1 MTQKDI
7 QPEVIYFLGIG
18 GIGMLAIARYYH
30 AQGKAVLGY
39 DRTRTPLTTELE
51 LEGMDVHYDD
61 TVLEIPQLV
70 KLTPREKIL
79 VVYTPAIPRES
90 AELNWFMDNAFT
102 LMKRSQVLGLITRHS
117 KTIAV
122 AGTHGKT
129 TTSSLIAHLLEHAGL
144 GCNAFLGGI
153 TANYKTNLL
162 LSQNPEAW
170 TVVEADEYDRS
181 FLTLSPTISVITN
194 MDADHLDIYG
204 THDVMLEG
212 FQAFADKLIPG
223 GHLLTR
229 AGLPLNTAHWT
240 SDRKHETYAM
250 FDHATHCGIA
260 THIADGRYYIDYSH
274 GSDQWNSVE
283 LGLPGKHNA
292 ENAIAA

>member
-18 GIGMLAIARYYH
+18 GIGMSAIARYYH

-70 KLTPREKIL
+70 KLTPREKVL

-229 AGLPLNTAHWT
+229 AGLPLNTA
-240 SDRKHETYAM
+240 
-250 FDHATHCGIA
+250 
-260 THIADGRYYIDYSH
+260 
-274 GSDQWNSVE
+274 
-283 LGLPGKHNA
+283 
-292 ENAIAA
+292 

>member
-18 GIGMLAIARYYH
+18 GIGMSAIARYYH

-70 KLTPREKIL
+70 KLTPREKVL

-90 AELNWFMDNAFT
+90 AELNWFMDNGFT

-129 TTSSLIAHLLEHAGL
+129 TTTSLVASVLAEAGMDPTFVIGGRLNSAGANAKL
-144 GCNAFLGGI
+144 GSGDHI
-153 TANYKTNLL
+153 
-162 LSQNPEAW
+162 
-170 TVVEADEYDRS
+170 VVEADESDAS
-181 FLTLSPTISVITN
+181 FLNLTPVMAVVTN
-194 MDADHLDIYG
+194 IDADHMDTYGHDFERLKGAFIEFLHRMPFYGAAILCIDDPALRSILPQVSRPITTYGLDNG
-204 THDVMLEG
+204 AQV
-212 FQAFADKLIPG
+212 
-223 GHLLTR
+223 R
-229 AGLPLNTAHWT
+229 A
-240 SDRKHETYAM
+240 HEVR
-250 FDHATHCGIA
+250 
-260 THIADGRYYIDYSH
+260 ADGSRMRFRVTRRN
-274 GSDQWNSVE
+274 GV
-283 LGLPGKHNA
+283 
-292 ENAIAA
+292 